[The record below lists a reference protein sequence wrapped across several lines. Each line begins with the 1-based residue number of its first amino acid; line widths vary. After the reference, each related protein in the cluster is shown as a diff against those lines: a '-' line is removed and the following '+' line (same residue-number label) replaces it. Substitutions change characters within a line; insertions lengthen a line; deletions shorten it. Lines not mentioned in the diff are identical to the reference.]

1 MVEQIITAEH
11 SARALAEES
20 RRKRELVE
28 AGIGQE
34 TARLREDYLSRASRR
49 VELVAEAE
57 RAGAEEELARLDEE
71 RRQAMEAVEAA
82 YGKNRDAW
90 VDKLFALI
98 VGVEP

>member
-1 MVEQIITAEH
+1 MTPHARKQPQRGGDTLEYRNMVEQIITAEH

-28 AGIGQE
+28 A
-34 TARLREDYLSRASRR
+34 
-49 VELVAEAE
+49 
-57 RAGAEEELARLDEE
+57 
-71 RRQAMEAVEAA
+71 A